1 MLQGRSTREA
11 QKPALEKLS
20 EMDRGQIISSTID
33 CFFFYSIIYIYILYV
48 IYIYII
54 YFYSIITSVP
64 PKSVCSQ
71 AGAVVITEV
80 QSFSHISTE
89 RLTLGHDDKLQP
101 IP

>member
-1 MLQGRSTREA
+1 
-11 QKPALEKLS
+11 
-20 EMDRGQIISSTID
+20 MDRGQIISSTID
-33 CFFFYSIIYIYILYV
+33 CFFFYSIIYIYIYILYV